1 MVDTFIMRGEWL
13 KNFEGLPLEMRD
25 KIIADI
31 VRYGVGQELEYKD
44 DPVVASIVNMTKGSI
59 DASKGLYDKKLE
71 MSKSAGRKKIV
82 DNSKI
87 LELARKGYTAQEVA
101 DELGISKSSVDKSDG
116 WRQRSCLQK

>member
-31 VRYGVGQELEYKD
+31 VRYGVGQELEYID

-82 DNSKI
+82 DDSRI

-116 WRQRSCLQK
+116 WR